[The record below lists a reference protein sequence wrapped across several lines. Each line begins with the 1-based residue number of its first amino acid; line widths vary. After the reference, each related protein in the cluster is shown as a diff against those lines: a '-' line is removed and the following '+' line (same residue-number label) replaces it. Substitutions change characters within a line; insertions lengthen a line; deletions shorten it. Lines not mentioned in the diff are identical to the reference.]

1 LGYFSLGY
9 GCPTHYTY
17 LAGLKTGKSE
27 EVIGAIK
34 AWHAAMTARS
44 VRPLVLITDGGG
56 EFLASLCKETYAGLS
71 S

>member
-1 LGYFSLGY
+1 MLRSGRRLVSD
-9 GCPTHYTY
+9 